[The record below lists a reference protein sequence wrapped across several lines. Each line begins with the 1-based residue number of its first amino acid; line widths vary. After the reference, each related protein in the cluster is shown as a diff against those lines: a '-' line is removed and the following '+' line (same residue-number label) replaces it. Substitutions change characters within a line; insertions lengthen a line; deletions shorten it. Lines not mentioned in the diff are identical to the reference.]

1 MDRMFHGSILFA
13 AVLLLGACESKDEQP
28 AGGSEG
34 ASTGDGSPCPDSAY
48 TRVDVAE
55 FVADPAAFL
64 GQQVCVSGTFR
75 ANLAGGG
82 CDPGTAGC
90 CTHNP
95 VVETDQG
102 DVSINL
108 GGPCGGD
115 CADPCPFSEGV
126 AVTVWGTAIEV
137 FLDTSVPLPGIQVY
151 GSDPET

>member
-1 MDRMFHGSILFA
+1 MFHGSALFA
-13 AVLLLGACESKDEQP
+13 AALLLAACESKDDQT

-34 ASTGDGSPCPDSAY
+34 ASTGDSSACPESGY
-48 TRVDVAE
+48 TRVDAAE
-55 FVADPAAFL
+55 FVADPAAFV

-75 ANLAGGG
+75 ENLEAGG
-82 CDPGTAGC
+82 CENGTAGC
-90 CTHNP
+90 CTHHP
-95 VVETDQG
+95 VVETDEG
-102 DVSINL
+102 DVAINL

-115 CADPCPFSEGV
+115 CGEPCPFSEGL